1 MSQDTHNRENEC
13 LDNNQIIEA
22 NTVKNSDKNENK
34 IKKDK
39 LKFLKG
45 SKIIAS
51 LVFKITSFSNCRR
64 CKNYRRR
71 FK

>member
-39 LKFLKG
+39 IKFL
-45 SKIIAS
+45 
-51 LVFKITSFSNCRR
+51 
-64 CKNYRRR
+64 
-71 FK
+71 